1 MSKSQRSLYK
11 SNPQNKMK
19 TKIIYTLLTFLFIGI
34 STSVSAQTN
43 AVLNYPVP
51 AKKQSTT
58 AKKKPQTEPYATEQY
73 GDYDTG
79 TTSYRKKT
87 SGEKIKEGLG
97 SIGEGVGDF
106 VENESESIG
115 NTASKVQ
122 KKTKRF
128 FKRISDSGKRFG
140 ERVSKTLNKA
150 SDAVSDRQINKK
162 KY

>member
-79 TTSYRKKT
+79 TTSNRKKT

-97 SIGEGVGDF
+97 SIGEGVG
-106 VENESESIG
+106 
-115 NTASKVQ
+115 
-122 KKTKRF
+122 
-128 FKRISDSGKRFG
+128 
-140 ERVSKTLNKA
+140 KTLNKA
-150 SDAVSDRQINKK
+150 SDAVSDHQINKK